1 MLAGEMLR
9 RSAQRFPDKD
19 AIVWGEVRMR
29 YDALDAAANRL
40 PHALRELAPL
50 RGAKIGIICRNRP
63 EYGVAFFGAA
73 RSGAVLVN
81 VSVLYSPAELGYVLD
96 KADIEILIVEHPFAD
111 KVAGILDDLAK
122 IRHVAVIGE
131 AASLP
136 GAIGFQDLLA
146 GRPETE
152 PDVAIDER
160 DAFCMTYTGGTTGM
174 PKGVLASHRAR
185 AVTAH
190 TVVVEEGLQARDV
203 VGIVTPMFH
212 VAALNIMFQPAM
224 LVGATTTMLS
234 KWEPA
239 DFAAMVRRESMTANF
254 MVPTQAAMV
263 VQDPDFDAGD
273 FASWR
278 KLSFAGAPMPDWV
291 QRALSERLPALRLT
305 QIYGQSEMGVIAA
318 LPHWRL
324 ADKLGAVGRQVF
336 NADIASVRPDGSDVA
351 PGKAGEVGEV
361 GEIVSRGDNLMIEY
375 YGEPDQT
382 AAFFK
387 HGDGWGWSGDLATID
402 SEGFFTLVDRSKDMI
417 ISGGEN
423 VYPMEIENAL
433 YEHAAVAECAVFGI
447 PDATFGEVPAA
458 HVLLKTGLA
467 VETDALIAHCRAR
480 LAEFK
485 RPRLI
490 EFVADFPKTPIGKIR
505 KNLLK
510 EPYWRDRDKKI

>member
-1 MLAGEMLR
+1 
-9 RSAQRFPDKD
+9 
-19 AIVWGEVRMR
+19 
-29 YDALDAAANRL
+29 
-40 PHALRELAPL
+40 
-50 RGAKIGIICRNRP
+50 
-63 EYGVAFFGAA
+63 
-73 RSGAVLVN
+73 
-81 VSVLYSPAELGYVLD
+81 
-96 KADIEILIVEHPFAD
+96 
-111 KVAGILDDLAK
+111 
-122 IRHVAVIGE
+122 
-131 AASLP
+131 
-136 GAIGFQDLLA
+136 
-146 GRPETE
+146 
-152 PDVAIDER
+152 
-160 DAFCMTYTGGTTGM
+160 M

-351 PGKAGEVGEV
+351 PGKA
-361 GEIVSRGDNLMIEY
+361 
-375 YGEPDQT
+375 
-382 AAFFK
+382 
-387 HGDGWGWSGDLATID
+387 
-402 SEGFFTLVDRSKDMI
+402 
-417 ISGGEN
+417 
-423 VYPMEIENAL
+423 
-433 YEHAAVAECAVFGI
+433 
-447 PDATFGEVPAA
+447 
-458 HVLLKTGLA
+458 
-467 VETDALIAHCRAR
+467 
-480 LAEFK
+480 
-485 RPRLI
+485 
-490 EFVADFPKTPIGKIR
+490 
-505 KNLLK
+505 
-510 EPYWRDRDKKI
+510 